1 MCPRGGG
8 VGFFE
13 KSRKCVLQCPTTSD
27 NFADMPTATKTQY
40 TVTVTSKKIA
50 GATVTETFTSKR
62 AARAYAAAKRRT
74 GSHILEIN
82 A

>member
-1 MCPRGGG
+1 M
-8 VGFFE
+8 
-13 KSRKCVLQCPTTSD
+13 KNT
-27 NFADMPTATKTQY
+27 Y

-74 GSHILEIN
+74 GSHILVN
-82 A
+82 TAK